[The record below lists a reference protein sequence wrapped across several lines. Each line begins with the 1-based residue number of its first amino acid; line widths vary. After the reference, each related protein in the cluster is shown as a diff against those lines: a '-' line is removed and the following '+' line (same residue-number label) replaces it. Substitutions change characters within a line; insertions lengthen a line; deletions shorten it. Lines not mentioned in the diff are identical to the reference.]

1 MALAPGQSQALDD
14 LQDVASRCAV
24 LSGGLHPVLVYALLQ
39 CAREG
44 VPVPAVEDVLATA
57 ALRAALGASIPA

>member
-1 MALAPGQSQALDD
+1 MALTPGQSHALDD
-14 LQDVASRCAV
+14 LRDVAQRTAV

-44 VPVPAVEDVLATA
+44 VSVPAVEDVLATA
-57 ALRAALGASIPA
+57 ALRARISASIPA